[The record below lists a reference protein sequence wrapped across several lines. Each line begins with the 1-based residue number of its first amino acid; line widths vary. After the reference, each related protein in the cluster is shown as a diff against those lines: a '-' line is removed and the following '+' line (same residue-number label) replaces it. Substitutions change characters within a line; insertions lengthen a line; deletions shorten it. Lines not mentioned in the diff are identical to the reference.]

1 MGLVMEVRRSRLK
14 MFAIFAFVVAA
25 AYACNLLAES
35 GIAAGKAWFASWIF
49 TIVAVFA
56 LGAAVFRKSLV
67 ARVSPEGLLAPS
79 ICKNLI
85 PWSDIQSISVV
96 NAYGS
101 DSAQVNLVPGSKSEQ
116 AVTRLAA
123 TLSKIGKAQGIEEY
137 SIALSTTGISG
148 DTFAT
153 AVRNA
158 KSGASRR
165 PNSGGRLSTGS
176 AGAGPQQ
183 GFGQRG

>member
-1 MGLVMEVRRSRLK
+1 MEVRRSRLK
-14 MFAIFAFVVAA
+14 MFATFAFVVAA
-25 AYACNLLAES
+25 AYACRLLAES
-35 GIAAGKAWFASWIF
+35 GIVAGKAWFASWIF
-49 TIVAVFA
+49 AILAVFT
-56 LGAAVFRKSLV
+56 LGAATFRKSLV

-96 NAYGS
+96 NAAGS
-101 DSAQVNLVPGSKSEQ
+101 DSAQVNLVPGSKSDQ
-116 AVTRLAA
+116 AVTRSAA
-123 TLSKIGKAQGIEEY
+123 ALSKIGQAQGIEGY

-148 DTFAT
+148 DAFAT
-153 AVRNA
+153 AARNA

-165 PNSGGRLSTGS
+165 PHSGGRLGTGS

-183 GFGQRG
+183 SFGQRS

>member
-1 MGLVMEVRRSRLK
+1 MGLVMEVRRGRLK
-14 MFAIFAFVVAA
+14 MFVIFAFVVAA

-49 TIVAVFA
+49 IILAVFT
-56 LGAAVFRKSLV
+56 LGAAIFSKSLV

-79 ICKNLI
+79 ICKDLI

-116 AVTRLAA
+116 AVSRLAA
-123 TLSKIGKAQGIEEY
+123 TLSKIGKAQGIEGY
-137 SIALSTTGISG
+137 SIALGTTGISG

-158 KSGASRR
+158 ESRASRR
-165 PNSGGRLSTGS
+165 PNSGRRLSTGGAS
-176 AGAGPQQ
+176 ADAQQ
-183 GFGQRG
+183 GYGRRG